1 MILTGR
7 GKALRAGGDLRE
19 LREQMKINEARRYM
33 DRVNRVTLAIKNI
46 DKPVIAAVS
55 GATMGSGFS
64 IVMACDL
71 VAASKTAIFSQSFA
85 HVGLIPDLGGTYFS
99 PRIFG
104 LHRAKE
110 LAFTGRVITVDE
122 MMNLG
127 FVNQV
132 VVPEELESK
141 ATELAVQIAEGSLLS
156 TTLTKKL
163 LNKSLD
169 STLEEMLESEAQ
181 YQAICL
187 QSEDHME
194 GVKAFYEK
202 RKARFKH
209 TDTGNEESL

>member
-1 MILTGR
+1 M
-7 GKALRAGGDLRE
+7 
-19 LREQMKINEARRYM
+19 
-33 DRVNRVTLAIKNI
+33 
-46 DKPVIAAVS
+46 
-55 GATMGSGFS
+55 
-64 IVMACDL
+64 
-71 VAASKTAIFSQSFA
+71 
-85 HVGLIPDLGGTYFS
+85 
-99 PRIFG
+99 
-104 LHRAKE
+104 HRAKE

-169 STLEEMLESEAQ
+169 STLEEMFESEAQ